1 MIGNTNDTSFLHKL
15 LLINSQFGK
24 KISLGITILLI
35 SSKEFVKTVKSLE
48 DSSALIIDV
57 TKTIE
62 N

>member
-1 MIGNTNDTSFLHKL
+1 MIGNTSDTSFLRKL
-15 LLINSQFGK
+15 LLINSQSGK
-24 KISLGITILLI
+24 KISLGITILVI

>member
-1 MIGNTNDTSFLHKL
+1 MTLVFYVNYYW
-15 LLINSQFGK
+15 LIVSLGK
-24 KISLGITILLI
+24 KISLGITILVM

>member
-1 MIGNTNDTSFLHKL
+1 MTLVFYVNYYW
-15 LLINSQFGK
+15 LIVSLEK

>member
-1 MIGNTNDTSFLHKL
+1 MTLVFYVNYYW
-15 LLINSQFGK
+15 LIVSLRK
-24 KISLGITILLI
+24 KISLGITILVM

>member
-1 MIGNTNDTSFLHKL
+1 MIGNTSDTSFLRKL

-24 KISLGITILLI
+24 KISLGITILVI